1 MTPNTSSG
9 IDGSQC
15 LAFAGRGRDLHVRLA
30 AETAPD
36 DLAWAIGLFLP
47 RWPFRR
53 VSEDITPDISVTF
66 RDDVYCVRA
75 TSWAGGESLAKD
87 PHNAANALAGLLID
101 GLLAHGMAAHCLHAA
116 GVEIGGRAVLFCGPG
131 HAGKST
137 LALRLAVRGFRHLA
151 DDRILL
157 TTADP
162 PHHVAALGLAAKARA
177 PLPPGRGLAELVAGR
192 WQLADETVSYLHLE
206 GAEAA
211 DFGHECPLGA
221 LVVPRRDPSL
231 KVAAEL
237 QQAPPGEIARTLIE
251 ETTSPAGPAVIV
263 PAMTRLADSVDGFIL
278 SYRDG
283 DAAADRLADTFDR

>member
-1 MTPNTSSG
+1 VTPNTSSE

-15 LAFAGRGRDLHVRLA
+15 LAFAGRGRDIHVRLA

-36 DLAWAIGLFLP
+36 DLAWAIGLFVP

-53 VSEDITPDISVTF
+53 VDNDVAPDIAVTF
-66 RDDVYCVRA
+66 REDSYCVRA

-87 PHNAANALAGLLID
+87 PHNAANALVGLLID

-116 GVEIGGRAVLFCGPG
+116 AAEIDGRAVLFCGPG
-131 HAGKST
+131 QAGKST

-157 TTADP
+157 TSDGP
-162 PHHVAALGLAAKARA
+162 PYHVAALGLAAKARE
-177 PLPPGRGLAELVAGR
+177 PLPPGRGLVELVAGR
-192 WQLADETVSYLHLE
+192 WQLADETISYLHLE
-206 GAEAA
+206 DEEAA
-211 DFGHECPLGA
+211 DFSRECPLGA
-221 LVVPRRDPSL
+221 LVVPRRDPSCTM
-231 KVAAEL
+231 AAEL
-237 QQAPPGEIARTLIE
+237 KRAAPGEIARTLIE

-283 DAAADRLADTFDR
+283 DAAADVLANTFDR

>member
-1 MTPNTSSG
+1 MTQPTSSG

-53 VSEDITPDISVTF
+53 VSDAVTPDIAVTF
-66 RDDVYCVRA
+66 DGGSYCVRA
-75 TSWAGGESLAKD
+75 TSWAGGESLAGD

-101 GLLAHGMAAHCLHAA
+101 GLLAHGMATHCLHAA
-116 GVEIGGRAVLFCGPG
+116 AVEIGGRAVLFCGSAE
-131 HAGKST
+131 AGKST

-157 TTADP
+157 TTDDP
-162 PHHVAALGLAAKARA
+162 PHHVAALGLAAKARE
-177 PLPPGRGLAELVAGR
+177 PLPPGRGLAELVASR
-192 WQLADETVSYLHLE
+192 WQLADDTISYLHLE
-206 GAEAA
+206 GEEAA
-211 DFGHECPLGA
+211 GFGWEGPLGA
-221 LVVPRRDPSL
+221 LVVPRRDTSL
-231 KVAAEL
+231 TMAAEL
-237 QQAPPGEIARTLIE
+237 KRAAPAEVARTLIE

-283 DAAADRLADTFDR
+283 DAAADALANTFDR